1 MSIETDLEK
10 EELDPQD
17 GESVPTGGGLRNRL
31 KLLRIVQAPLDAPNW
46 LRWTVFVLV
55 VVVAVMIPLSSPTY
69 VNFDL
74 SMVMIY
80 AIVGMGLNL
89 LTGFNGQIS
98 LGHSAFFAV
107 GAYIAAVLIKDG
119 WNYLLVLPIALVVC
133 FILGYLFGLPALRL
147 RGLQLALV
155 TLALAIVTP
164 ALIKRLDSITKGQ
177 EGINIFLKD
186 PPAWSG
192 LATDQWVYMI
202 CLVAVAIVWV
212 VTRRLSTGR
221 VGRSLISIRDNE
233 LVSETLGVRSSRM
246 KTAIFAVTAAYA
258 GLAGVLYTYVVQ
270 FVGPDSFGLP
280 LAIAFISIIVVG
292 GLGTVSGA
300 IFGAFFIQYV
310 PTWTADVGDSAA
322 GFVYG
327 FALVLFM
334 FVMPFGIGGLI
345 RGIIRPIVRK
355 IPGRRSDLTESAKGT
370 RVADDLS
377 EATKASAEKQ
387 ES

>member
-1 MSIETDLEK
+1 MSLDTDLK
-10 EELDPQD
+10 QGDA
-17 GESVPTGGGLRNRL
+17 GGPGVENAAPRAGLRGRF
-31 KLLRIVQAPLDAPNW
+31 KLLRVVQAPLDAPNW
-46 LRWTVFVLV
+46 LRWSVFALV
-55 VVVAVMIPLSSPTY
+55 VVVAVVIPLNSPTY

-98 LGHSAFFAV
+98 LGHSAFFAA

-119 WNYLLVLPIALVVC
+119 WHYLLVLPVALVVC

-155 TLALAIVTP
+155 TLALAIITP
-164 ALIKRLDSITKGQ
+164 ALIKRLDGITKGQ
-177 EGINIFLKD
+177 EGINIFLTD
-186 PPAWSG
+186 PPVWTG
-192 LATDQWVYMI
+192 LATDQWVYLI
-202 CLVAVAIVWV
+202 CFVAVVVVWII
-212 VTRRLSTGR
+212 TRRISTGR
-221 VGRSLISIRDNE
+221 VGRSLIAIRDNE
-233 LVSETLGVRSSRM
+233 LVSQTLGVRSSRM
-246 KTAIFAVTAAYA
+246 KTAIFALSAAYA

-270 FVGPDSFGLP
+270 FVGPDSFGIA

-310 PTWTADVGDSAA
+310 PTWTASIGDSAA

-334 FVMPFGIGGLI
+334 FVMPFGIAGLV
-345 RGIIRPIVRK
+345 RAVLRPLVRR
-355 IPGRRSDLTESAKGT
+355 IPGRRSDLTQSAKP
-370 RVADDLS
+370 S
-377 EATKASAEKQ
+377 
-387 ES
+387 